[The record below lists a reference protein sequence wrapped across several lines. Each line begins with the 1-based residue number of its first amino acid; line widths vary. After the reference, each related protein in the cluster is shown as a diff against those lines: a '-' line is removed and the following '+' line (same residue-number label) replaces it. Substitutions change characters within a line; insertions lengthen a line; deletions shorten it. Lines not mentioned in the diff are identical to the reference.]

1 MFLLDMISPIA
12 FAAYA
17 GAGLFLLA
25 LALAGII
32 SILVLI
38 WKMC

>member
-1 MFLLDMISPIA
+1 MFLLDMINPIA
-12 FAAYA
+12 IAAGYFIFA
-17 GAGLFLLA
+17 FA
-25 LALAGII
+25 LAAII